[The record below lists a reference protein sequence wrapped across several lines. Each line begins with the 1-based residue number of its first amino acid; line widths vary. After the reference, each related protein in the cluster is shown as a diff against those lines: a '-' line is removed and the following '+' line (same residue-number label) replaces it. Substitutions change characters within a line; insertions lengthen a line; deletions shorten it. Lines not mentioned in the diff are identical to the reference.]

1 MVRAFL
7 NFSTWTSRGYA
18 QMKRRPQ
25 HVIAVLIRRELAS
38 DSACRDSP
46 AHRSGRVRGA
56 AIDRHHGRNGMFENK
71 LHAWARLQQNCKL
84 VKAGQL
90 TTQSDAVH
98 EEHVY
103 GGLVLYE
110 RLQKIVLYA

>member
-1 MVRAFL
+1 MSLQFPWDGGSQGVRFGA
-7 NFSTWTSRGYA
+7 THRGLG
-18 QMKRRPQ
+18 R
-25 HVIAVLIRRELAS
+25 V
-38 DSACRDSP
+38 ACRAP
-46 AHRSGRVRGA
+46 

-71 LHAWARLQQNCKL
+71 LHAWTRLQQNCKL

-110 RLQKIVLYA
+110 RLQKVVLYAWAGGHVLRSKG

>member
-1 MVRAFL
+1 MSFSSHRTRARKWFGL
-7 NFSTWTSRGYA
+7 SR
-18 QMKRRPQ
+18 
-25 HVIAVLIRRELAS
+25 LIGAS
-38 DSACRDSP
+38 VGSRAGP
-46 AHRSGRVRGA
+46 P

-71 LHAWARLQQNCKL
+71 LHAWTRLQQNCKL

-90 TTQSDAVH
+90 TTQPDAVH

-110 RLQKIVLYA
+110 RLQKVVLYAPVCSHVLRSMR